1 MNGKGGVS
9 SSCVRTRCVFPATAL
24 QTQCRHQ
31 LNYAQA
37 EEENAPK
44 FFVVNGMPS
53 TITDS
58 PIQERKL
65 RQAASDGDLLSG
77 LSDGL
82 GYWSAA
88 RWPLQRPIRLGAA
101 KWLKAALHTSRRG
114 SAVHCCRIVF
124 MRIVRKHAGSRA
136 GRAWFGAGLFR
147 LKHCFAARSPLL
159 LIVIG
164 LLTVI
169 LVGLIDFVTG
179 AEISLSIFYLF
190 PIAFTTW
197 FAGRMPG
204 LFTAV
209 LSAGIWL
216 VADLS
221 NALMYSHPAIPFWN
235 SAVRLGIF
243 VLMACQLSSIRRLTG
258 NLEQAVQKKTALLNT
273 EIQSRKELEREITEL
288 TSRQRRDIA
297 YELHDGLCPLLGGIA
312 LKAKILQDILA
323 NQDSAEAHSAGELVS
338 LLKTANQQTRLLAR
352 GLDPIAVEL
361 HGLIP
366 ALGKLAA
373 DTEELFRVGC
383 TFKTDLE
390 SAPVSPS
397 AAFQLYRIAQEA
409 IHNAVAHGRAER
421 IKLELL
427 IGASHPDCGRT
438 PSAAASSVESMEKFE
453 HGSTAR
459 AAVNRDGSPSNHAE
473 FHLTITDDGNG
484 FVRDRVPAGGMGM
497 RIMRFR
503 AECIGAALR
512 VESRPNLGTTVE
524 CYLTADHG

>member
-1 MNGKGGVS
+1 
-9 SSCVRTRCVFPATAL
+9 
-24 QTQCRHQ
+24 
-31 LNYAQA
+31 
-37 EEENAPK
+37 
-44 FFVVNGMPS
+44 MPS

-65 RQAASDGDLLSG
+65 RQAAGERDLLSG
-77 LSDGL
+77 LSDEL

-88 RWPLQRPIRLGAA
+88 RRPLQRPIRLGAA
-101 KWLKAALHTSRRG
+101 KCLKATLHTSRRG
-114 SAVHCCRIVF
+114 SGVHCRRVVF
-124 MRIVRKHAGSRA
+124 MRNVLKNAGLIA
-136 GRAWFGAGLFR
+136 GRAWFGAGVF
-147 LKHCFAARSPLL
+147 KIKEYFAARSPLL
-159 LIVIG
+159 VIVIG

-169 LVGLIDFVTG
+169 LVGLIDLVTG
-179 AEISLSIFYLF
+179 AEISLSIFYLV

-204 LFTAV
+204 LLTAV
-209 LSAGIWL
+209 LSAGVWL
-216 VADLS
+216 AADLS
-221 NALMYSHPAIPFWN
+221 NALLYSYLAIPFWN

-273 EIQSRKELEREITEL
+273 EIHARKELEREITEL

-297 YELHDGLCPLLGGIA
+297 YELHDGLCPFLGGIA

-323 NQDSAEAHSAGELVS
+323 DQDSSEAHSAGELVS

-361 HGLIP
+361 HGLIS
-366 ALGKLAA
+366 ALRKLAA
-373 DTEELFRVGC
+373 DTEALFRVGC

-390 SAPVSPS
+390 SAPVSSS

-409 IHNAVAHGRAER
+409 IHNAVAHGHAER
-421 IKLELL
+421 IMLELL
-427 IGASHPDCGRT
+427 SGASHPDCGRS
-438 PSAAASSVESMEKFE
+438 PSAAASSLKSKEKVE
-453 HGSTAR
+453 HDSTAR
-459 AAVNRDGSPSNHAE
+459 AAANRDVSPSNQAE
-473 FHLTITDDGNG
+473 LRLRITDDGNG
-484 FVRDRVPAGGMGM
+484 FVPDRAPADGMGM

-503 AECIGAALR
+503 AECIGAEIR

-524 CYLTADHG
+524 CYLTADHR